1 MIVRAEY
8 LCAKF
13 LMITEYPKAE
23 KTAKNNSIIPLGE
36 AFNDKSLLISINS
49 KPMKEMIMPIRLER
63 EIFSL
68 IVKYAT
74 NGLKSGI
81 VLIIT
86 DEMVEDTNL
95 SP

>member
-1 MIVRAEY
+1 MI
-8 LCAKF
+8 
-13 LMITEYPKAE
+13 IEYPKDE

-36 AFNDKSLLISINS
+36 AFNDKSLLMSINS
-49 KPMKEMIMPIRLER
+49 KPMKETIMPIRLER
-63 EIFSL
+63 EILSL

-74 NGLKSGI
+74 NGLKSGM

>member
-1 MIVRAEY
+1 MT
-8 LCAKF
+8 
-13 LMITEYPKAE
+13 TEYPKAE
-23 KTAKNNSIIPLGE
+23 KTAKNNSRIPLGE
-36 AFNDKSLLISINS
+36 AFNDKSLLISINN
-49 KPMKEMIMPIRLER
+49 KPVKEIIIPIRLER

-74 NGLKSGI
+74 SGLKSGM